1 MIGGILKNMEYRNS
15 MNPGRAPCD
24 GEELH
29 RVLADTASAC
39 GCTRQTPSVERRG
52 DGGANGTQSA
62 SPMTRGRTDYG
73 GANCPNEQK
82 NVAPLRGFPL
92 AMVYSPEQEWQDLY
106 EPEDALAHGTLFT
119 ALDYPWYPAACNRG
133 CGKEAVR

>member
-1 MIGGILKNMEYRNS
+1 MEYRN
-15 MNPGRAPCD
+15 NVHPCRAPYD

-29 RVLADTASAC
+29 RVLSDTVSTC
-39 GCTRQTPSVERRG
+39 GCARQVQTPLVRKNE
-52 DGGANGTQSA
+52 NGNTAQNT
-62 SPMTRGRTDYG
+62 SPMTRSRADCGN
-73 GANCPNEQK
+73 AKCLNEQK